1 MTPMQ
6 IFETVLY
13 AEDLAAA
20 EEFYTRVMGLELAL
34 RMTDRGL
41 SLRCRDSVLLVFDPR
56 RTRVRDLEVP
66 AHGCTGAGHAAFLV
80 DPADLGAWRA
90 WLKAA
95 DVPIETEVH
104 WPQGGTSVYFR
115 DPAGN
120 SVELAPPT
128 LWGFRGISGGKLVM
142 PESTQAAETGV
153 PTADTGWKPVPQHA
167 SGSSASAGGLSK
179 TLVDPQSVETLQVFG
194 HQFWIRLPAAA
205 TDGALGV
212 FEQYS
217 LPGTGVPLHYHEREE
232 ETFYVISGQVE
243 FLMDDTTRL
252 AGPGTTLFVPRRA
265 VHGLKVHGNEPLRL
279 HLTLTPGGGEAMFRE
294 LAALGPSPEQAKV
307 DAICRRYGCVF
318 V

>member
-20 EEFYTRVMGLELAL
+20 EAFYTRVMGLEQAS
-34 RMTDRGL
+34 RMADRGM
-41 SLRCRDSVLLVFDPR
+41 SLRCRDSVLLVFYPR
-56 RTRVRDLEVP
+56 RTRVHDLEVP

-80 DPADLGAWRA
+80 DPADLDAWRA
-90 WLKAA
+90 RLKANGVA
-95 DVPIETEVH
+95 IETEVN
-104 WPQGGTSVYFR
+104 WPQGGTSIYFR

-128 LWGFRGISGGKLVM
+128 LWGFRGISGGKLVL
-142 PESTQAAETGV
+142 PEDA
-153 PTADTGWKPVPQHA
+153 PTADTGRKPEPQCAREA
-167 SGSSASAGGLSK
+167 SISSGGLST
-179 TLVDPQSVETLQVFG
+179 TLVDPQSVETLHVFG

-205 TDGALGV
+205 TGGALGV

-232 ETFYVISGQVE
+232 ETFYVLSGQVE
-243 FLMDDTTRL
+243 FLMGDTTRL

-265 VHGLKVHGNEPLRL
+265 VHGLKVHGDEPLRL

-294 LAALGPSPEQAKV
+294 LAALGPAPEQTKV
-307 DAICRRYGCVF
+307 DTVCRRYGCVF